1 MRISELFRKN
11 ILETGVGGVVNK
23 LRIKKRRNSL
33 FFGDIFIGYVREC
46 EESGYSKEMMDI
58 GRKWMFLYFG
68 QLVPGTIKKLPL
80 PILSRIMK
88 RVWINVGLME
98 DFNIKM
104 KNGMIEIETRKE
116 AITGTIGRNQ
126 FSVGLFM
133 GICNSLFDSGI
144 DVVKVSQTRNLNRY
158 VFRKDRNRKFRIRS
172 KGKKTYDRLNC
183 LKPVKGFTLHEAL
196 ERKIFQLRG
205 NRIYFRGG
213 SVYTVESTLFHL
225 VGEKKILADRI
236 PEISYNFFR
245 RVIDSKTTVTR
256 KLGLIKILLQTM
268 GWGVVKIL
276 ERKKKIIFEIRNP
289 PFGLQME
296 RDNWIF
302 LVNAVL
308 GYLWILDKGFKLESA
323 KHQGKLLE
331 VVYSKP

>member
-1 MRISELFRKN
+1 MDVSLFRAARSGHDQKTPLTYPEQDN
-11 ILETGVGGVVNK
+11 EKGLD
-23 LRIKKRRNSL
+23 KRRPHGGLQHKN
-33 FFGDIFIGYVREC
+33 E
-46 EESGYSKEMMDI
+46 
-58 GRKWMFLYFG
+58 
-68 QLVPGTIKKLPL
+68 
-80 PILSRIMK
+80 K
-88 RVWINVGLME
+88 RH
-98 DFNIKM
+98 D
-104 KNGMIEIETRKE
+104 RD
-116 AITGTIGRNQ
+116 RNQ
-126 FSVGLFM
+126 EGGDNRNYREKPVLCRPLH